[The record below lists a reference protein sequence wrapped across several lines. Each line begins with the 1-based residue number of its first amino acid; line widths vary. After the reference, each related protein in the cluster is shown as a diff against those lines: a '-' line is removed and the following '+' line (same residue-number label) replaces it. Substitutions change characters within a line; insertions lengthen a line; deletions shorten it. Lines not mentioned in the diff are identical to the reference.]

1 MSRDVK
7 GITMEH
13 PSIMRATPKILLM
26 LVIVAFAT
34 TYLPNSVAAESES
47 AHPRAIWQSLSP
59 AERKLPRD
67 ILVQQLLEQ
76 GKAVPPGWQRFA
88 QARSKTAASEPNPVM
103 YRVLGQ
109 DIDSLETV
117 MNLLGVEIRTASP
130 SRAYVIVM
138 LTESQVL
145 EVASYGAVEKIQRV
159 KGPRAQGTTDAWTAH
174 RFADM
179 DDAEEPSFLV
189 GKPALT
195 GSNVV
200 IAVISLPVTQADVDD
215 LVTDNSLPP
224 LYSDAADPPVFDHN
238 ANPPAESPDSRLYLY
253 SGLTG
258 ETTEGLAAISSS
270 GVDAGLNMVQ
280 VIRDI
285 APKAQIVLA
294 SPGLLSDPQDMSNL
308 IDSLVAGRG
317 TAGSANYIPPANI
330 IVDDL
335 DYISQNPFEIDLV
348 SEAIGRAETAG
359 TLYVTAAGDDGHYLA
374 NGGSSNV
381 LVEGF
386 NSIAPPNQDGIF
398 ADSLFFTNLHGFTG
412 DKYFLTVQQ
421 ALTDLCLF
429 WNEKPGD
436 TPGDDLDL
444 IIWNDSNSNEIVES
458 GEVDWNFLS
467 SPGECLQPST
477 QIASGSRLIIGDYA
491 GVNEDRF
498 FLIGER
504 ADTSFVDG
512 SGEDD
517 ISVVFDITS
526 PGAIRGH
533 AYFDD
538 ALTVGGSRY
547 VRVNDQVVSHWD
559 TDPDGDPATD
569 DAALAGAV
577 IANAYSADGEI
588 GEQRFFWQKDNQ
600 SVWQSLAPTDAGAQA
615 SKPDLIAA
623 SAIGVR
629 RVTSNSVPNTSAA
642 TLENATFYGTSASA
656 AVGAATAALYWQFRE
671 WQISQ
676 GAVSGPV
683 KSQDVATAVRAA
695 TRSNTGAWNSK
706 QGYGVLDAPRSLEGP
721 LPASDLAFTQTS
733 PGVMQVTFNRAFN
746 DLSADASFNYRLY
759 CKYQSDDAAVFNSP
773 TVIDLEPADSSVGSV
788 PSGTKAP
795 YTFYPPN
802 QRVGEVIVCEVT
814 TSPSQS
820 QQAQGWEGSAT
831 ATVSAASSSL
841 AAPAVTMTAKSVGV
855 AMQFAASSNDDVN
868 TPVGYSAACT
878 ANSNPISGWPTG
890 NGQVTPHTSGSS
902 SIYSR
907 AADPGVTVACTVTA
921 SLERGGNPDLTL
933 TAQGSA
939 SASAGSPV
947 ATSVTMAPDAG
958 GVSVRWVVDPNL
970 VTDVNASFT
979 LLCTQSG
986 VRLVDNVPVSG
997 SGYFVEADQSAP
1009 VQCSVTTQISGPG
1022 ISTINQSAVSA
1033 SATAEEE
1040 QATGL
1045 PVWLLYIATQPQ

>member
-13 PSIMRATPKILLM
+13 PSIMRATPQILLIS
-26 LVIVAFAT
+26 VIVAFAT
-34 TYLPNSVAAESES
+34 TYLSNSVAAESES

-76 GKAVPPGWQRFA
+76 GKAVPPGWQKSA
-88 QARSKTAASEPNPVM
+88 QARSKTAASEPDPVM

-200 IAVISLPVTQADVDD
+200 IAVISLPVTQADVGD

-224 LYSDAADPPVFDHN
+224 LYSDAVDPPVFDHN
-238 ANPPAESPDSRLYLY
+238 ADPPAESPDSRLYLY

-258 ETTEGLAAISSS
+258 ETTEGLAAVSSS

-294 SPGLLSDPQDMSNL
+294 SPGLLSDPQDMSDL
-308 IDSLVAGRG
+308 IDALVAGRG
-317 TAGSANYIPPANI
+317 TAGSANYIPPADI

-374 NGGSSNV
+374 NGGTSNV

-467 SPGECLQPST
+467 SPGECLQPSS

-526 PGAIRGH
+526 SGAIRGH

-547 VRVNDQVVSHWD
+547 IRVNDQVVSHWD

-577 IANAYSADGEI
+577 VANAYSADGEI
-588 GEQRFFWQKDNQ
+588 GAQRFFWQKDNQ
-600 SVWQSLAPTDAGAQA
+600 DIWQALAANDAAAKA
-615 SKPDLIAA
+615 SKPDVIAA
-623 SAIGVR
+623 SAIAVR
-629 RVTSNSVPNTSAA
+629 DVTANSDASSSTAA
-642 TLENATFYGTSASA
+642 TIQNATFFGTSASA

-671 WQISQ
+671 WQIAQ
-676 GAVSGPV
+676 DVLEGPV
-683 KSQDVATAVRAA
+683 AAGDVAGAVRAA

-706 QGYGVLDAPRSLEGP
+706 QGFGVIDAPRSLEGP
-721 LPASDLAFTQTS
+721 LPPSNLSLTEIST
-733 PGVMQVTFNRAFN
+733 GVMQASFNRAFN
-746 DLSADASFNYRLY
+746 DLAANAAFNYRLY
-759 CKYQSDDAAVFNSP
+759 CKYQADDAAVFSNP
-773 TVIDLEPADSSVGSV
+773 TVIDLEPADSSSGSIAQ
-788 PSGTKAP
+788 GTKAP

-802 QRVGEVIVCEVT
+802 ERVGEVITCEAT
-814 TSPSQS
+814 ASPSQD
-820 QQAQGWEGSAT
+820 QQDQGWEGTAT
-831 ATVSAASSSL
+831 ASVSAITSSL
-841 AAPAVTMTAKSVGV
+841 APPTVTMTSQSVGV
-855 AMQFAASSNDDVN
+855 AMQFAASAGNVN
-868 TPVGYSAACT
+868 ASYQATCTPPLADWPT
-878 ANSNPISGWPTG
+878 ANGV
-890 NGQVTPHTSGSS
+890 VTPHTSGDPP
-902 SIYSR
+902 YSR
-907 AADPGVTVACTVTA
+907 PADPGVTVACTVTA
-921 SLERGGNPDLTL
+921 SLLRGANPDLTL
-933 TAQGSA
+933 TAQDSA

-947 ATSVTMAPDAG
+947 ATTVTMVPDAG

-970 VTDVNASFT
+970 ATGVNASFT
-979 LLCTQSG
+979 LLCTQGSAT
-986 VRLVDNVPVSG
+986 LVNNLSVSG
-997 SGYFVEADQSAP
+997 ASYFVEADQSAP
-1009 VQCSVTTQISGPG
+1009 VQCSVTTQISGTG

-1033 SATAEEE
+1033 SAAAEEE